1 MVVIKLEMP
10 RLITAMITP
19 FDDRLQVNYAKA
31 AEVAEHLVQNGT
43 EGIVVAG
50 TTGESPVLS
59 DEEKLRLFATVKEQV
74 GSRVSVWA
82 GTGSNNTQHSIEL
95 SREAEKLGVDGV
107 LLVGPYY
114 NKPSQEG
121 LYQHFRAIAEA
132 INIPAMVYNIPSR
145 TSSNILPETIAR
157 LAQIDNIVALK
168 ESSGDMNQ
176 VSQLAYLLPEG
187 MKVYSG
193 DDSLTLPMMALGAH
207 GVVSVASH
215 LVGKDIQRMIT
226 AFNNGDTREATRIH
240 LALYPMFKGL
250 FITTNPVPLKEAMN
264 ILGLEVGGLRLPL
277 TRASQQEHEFI
288 GNMLISTGL
297 L

>member
-1 MVVIKLEMP
+1 MVVIKLKMP

-193 DDSLTLPMMALGAH
+193 DDSLTLPMMALGAY

-240 LALYPMFKGL
+240 LALYPIFKGL

-264 ILGLEVGGLRLPL
+264 ILGMEVGGLRLPL

-288 GNMLISTGL
+288 RNMLISTGL

>member
-19 FDDRLQVNYAKA
+19 FDDKLQVNYAKA
-31 AEVAEHLVQNGT
+31 AEVAEYLAKNGT

-145 TSSNILPETIAR
+145 TSSNILPETMAR

-193 DDSLTLPMMALGAH
+193 DDSLTLPMMALGAY

-240 LALYPMFKGL
+240 LALFPIFKGL

>member
-1 MVVIKLEMP
+1 MDMP

-19 FDDRLQVNYAKA
+19 FDDNLQVNYAKA
-31 AEVAEHLVQNGT
+31 AEVAEHLVKNGT
-43 EGIVVAG
+43 QGIVVAG

-59 DEEKLRLFATVKEQV
+59 DEEKLRLFAVVKEQA
-74 GSRVSVWA
+74 GDRVSVWA

-107 LLVGPYY
+107 LVVGPYY

-121 LYQHFRAIAEA
+121 LYQHFKAIAEA
-132 INIPAMVYNIPSR
+132 INLPVMVYNIPSR
-145 TSSNILPETIAR
+145 TSSNILPETVAR
-157 LAQIDNIVALK
+157 LGEIDNIAAIK

-176 VSQLAYLLPEG
+176 ASQLARLLPAG

-193 DDSLTLPMMALGAH
+193 DDSLTLPMMALGAY

-215 LVGKDIQRMIT
+215 LAGKDIQRMIA
-226 AFNNGDTREATRIH
+226 AFNNGDTMEATRIH
-240 LALYPMFKGL
+240 LALFPIFKGL
-250 FITTNPVPLKEAMN
+250 FITTNPVPLKEALN
-264 ILGLEVGGLRLPL
+264 ILGMEVGGLRLPL
-277 TRASQQEHEFI
+277 TVASQQERELI
-288 GNMLISTGL
+288 RNMLTLTGL

>member
-31 AEVAEHLVQNGT
+31 AEVAEYLAKNGT

-82 GTGSNNTQHSIEL
+82 GTGSNNTQHSVEL
-95 SREAEKLGVDGV
+95 SREAEQLGVDGV

-145 TSSNILPETIAR
+145 TSSNILPETMAR

-193 DDSLTLPMMALGAH
+193 DDSLTLPMMALGAY

-240 LALYPMFKGL
+240 LALFPIFKGL

-264 ILGLEVGGLRLPL
+264 ILGMEVGGLRLPL

-288 GNMLISTGL
+288 RNMLISTGL

>member
-1 MVVIKLEMP
+1 MVVIKLKMP

-240 LALYPMFKGL
+240 LALFPIFKGL

-264 ILGLEVGGLRLPL
+264 ILGMEVGGLRLPL

-288 GNMLISTGL
+288 RNMLISTGL

>member
-1 MVVIKLEMP
+1 
-10 RLITAMITP
+10 MITP

-240 LALYPMFKGL
+240 LALFPIFKGL

-288 GNMLISTGL
+288 RNMLMSTGL

>member
-19 FDDRLQVNYAKA
+19 FDDKLQVNYAKA
-31 AEVAEHLVQNGT
+31 AEVAEYLAKNGT

-193 DDSLTLPMMALGAH
+193 DDSLTLPMMALGAY

-240 LALYPMFKGL
+240 LALFPIFKGL

-264 ILGLEVGGLRLPL
+264 ILGMEVGGLRLPL

>member
-19 FDDRLQVNYAKA
+19 FDDKLQVNYAKA
-31 AEVAEHLVQNGT
+31 AEVAEYLAKNGT

-82 GTGSNNTQHSIEL
+82 GTGSNNTQHSVEL
-95 SREAEKLGVDGV
+95 SREAEQLGVDGV

-145 TSSNILPETIAR
+145 TSSNILPETMAR

-193 DDSLTLPMMALGAH
+193 DDSLTLPMMALGAY

-240 LALYPMFKGL
+240 LALFPIFKGL

-264 ILGLEVGGLRLPL
+264 ILGMEVGGLRLPL

-288 GNMLISTGL
+288 RNMLMSTGL

>member
-1 MVVIKLEMP
+1 
-10 RLITAMITP
+10 MITP
-19 FDDRLQVNYAKA
+19 FDDNLQVNYAKA
-31 AEVAEHLVQNGT
+31 AEIAEHLVKNGT
-43 EGIVVAG
+43 QGIVVAG

-59 DEEKLRLFATVKEQV
+59 DEEKLRLFAAVKAQV
-74 GSRVSVWA
+74 GDRVSVWA
-82 GTGSNNTQHSIEL
+82 GTGSNDTQHSIEL

-121 LYQHFRAIAEA
+121 LYQHFKAIAEA
-132 INIPAMVYNIPSR
+132 ISISVMIYNIPSR
-145 TSSNILPETIAR
+145 TSSNILPETVAR
-157 LAQIDNIVALK
+157 LAEIDNITAIK

-176 VSQLAYLLPEG
+176 ASQLARLLPAG
-187 MKVYSG
+187 MKIYSG
-193 DDSLTLPMMALGAH
+193 DDSLTLPMMALGAY

-215 LVGKDIQRMIT
+215 LVGKDIQRMMV

-240 LALYPMFKGL
+240 LALFPIFKGL

-264 ILGLEVGGLRLPL
+264 ILGMEVGGLRLPL
-277 TRASQQEHEFI
+277 TRASQQEREVI
-288 GNMLISTGL
+288 RNMLISTGL

>member
-1 MVVIKLEMP
+1 MVVIKLKMP

-19 FDDRLQVNYAKA
+19 FDDKLQVNYAKA
-31 AEVAEHLVQNGT
+31 AEVAEYLAKNGT

-82 GTGSNNTQHSIEL
+82 GTGSNNTQHSVEL
-95 SREAEKLGVDGV
+95 SREAEQLGVDGV

-145 TSSNILPETIAR
+145 TSSNILPETMAR

-193 DDSLTLPMMALGAH
+193 DDSLTLPMMALGAY

-240 LALYPMFKGL
+240 LALFPIFKGL

-264 ILGLEVGGLRLPL
+264 ILGMEVGGLRLPL

>member
-19 FDDRLQVNYAKA
+19 FDDKLQVNYAKA
-31 AEVAEHLVQNGT
+31 AEVAEYLAKNGT

-82 GTGSNNTQHSIEL
+82 GTGSNNTQHSVEL

-145 TSSNILPETIAR
+145 TSSNILPETMAR

-193 DDSLTLPMMALGAH
+193 DDSLTLPMMALGAY

-240 LALYPMFKGL
+240 LALFPIFKGL

-288 GNMLISTGL
+288 RNMLMSTGL

>member
-1 MVVIKLEMP
+1 MVVIKLKMP

-240 LALYPMFKGL
+240 LALYPIFKGL

>member
-31 AEVAEHLVQNGT
+31 AEVAEYLAKNGT

-145 TSSNILPETIAR
+145 TSSNILPETMAR

-193 DDSLTLPMMALGAH
+193 DDSLTLPMMALGAY

-240 LALYPMFKGL
+240 LALFPIFKGL

-264 ILGLEVGGLRLPL
+264 ILGMEVGGLRLPL

>member
-19 FDDRLQVNYAKA
+19 FDDKLQVNYAKA
-31 AEVAEHLVQNGT
+31 AEVAEYLAKNGT

-121 LYQHFRAIAEA
+121 LYQHFEAIAKA
-132 INIPAMVYNIPSR
+132 INIPVMVYNIPSR

-176 VSQLAYLLPEG
+176 VSQLAHLLPEG

-240 LALYPMFKGL
+240 LALFPIFKGL

-288 GNMLISTGL
+288 RNMLMSTGL

>member
-19 FDDRLQVNYAKA
+19 FDDKLQVNYAKA
-31 AEVAEHLVQNGT
+31 AEVAEYLAKNGT

-82 GTGSNNTQHSIEL
+82 GTGSNNTQHSVEL
-95 SREAEKLGVDGV
+95 SREAEQLGVDGV

-145 TSSNILPETIAR
+145 TSSNILPETMAR

-193 DDSLTLPMMALGAH
+193 DDSLTLPMMALGAY

-240 LALYPMFKGL
+240 LALFPIFKGL

-264 ILGLEVGGLRLPL
+264 ILGMEVGGLRLPL

-288 GNMLISTGL
+288 RNMLISTGL

>member
-31 AEVAEHLVQNGT
+31 AEVAEYLAKNGT

-82 GTGSNNTQHSIEL
+82 GTGSNNTQHSVEL
-95 SREAEKLGVDGV
+95 SREAEQLGVDGV

-145 TSSNILPETIAR
+145 TSSNILPETMAR

-193 DDSLTLPMMALGAH
+193 DDSLTLPMMALGAY

-240 LALYPMFKGL
+240 LALFPIFKGL

-264 ILGLEVGGLRLPL
+264 ILGMEVGGLRLPL

>member
-1 MVVIKLEMP
+1 MVVIKLKMP

-176 VSQLAYLLPEG
+176 VSQLAHLLPEG

-193 DDSLTLPMMALGAH
+193 DDSLTLPMMALGAY

-240 LALYPMFKGL
+240 LALFPIFKGL

-288 GNMLISTGL
+288 RNMLMSTGL